1 MLTNPG
7 RYVPIKGTFF
17 IEHNVNNNLTF
28 THNLN
33 DMNYRTN
40 DGGRDSYIYSNNGGF
55 YKTPQS
61 QKSEIKKV
69 GFPSPKKPQVTL
81 PTISDFARPVHYRAN
96 NGGRD
101 SYIYMTDGGFSH
113 PTNP

>member
-1 MLTNPG
+1 
-7 RYVPIKGTFF
+7 
-17 IEHNVNNNLTF
+17 
-28 THNLN
+28 
-33 DMNYRTN
+33 MNYRTN

-61 QKSEIKKV
+61 HNSEIKKV